1 MEFDFMYVLQT
12 AFACS
17 KQQLKHQNVAK
28 NCSKL
33 TIKSQG
39 QSHWRRSG
47 VIIFDFQQFLHIV
60 LMLPLLFLSKCRL
73 DDQRF

>member
-1 MEFDFMYVLQT
+1 MHVLQT

-28 NCSKL
+28 NGSKL

-39 QSHWRRSG
+39 QSH
-47 VIIFDFQQFLHIV
+47 
-60 LMLPLLFLSKCRL
+60 
-73 DDQRF
+73 